1 MLIRILQTVCLIM
14 GGLLTVAF
22 AYQAVYLFVPFFKRT
37 PEKTPAPQ
45 PGGKRNYAV
54 LIAARNEEA
63 VIGHLL
69 DSLRAQTY
77 PAGQRQIYV
86 IADNCTDRTAQIARE
101 HGATVFLRENREQV
115 GKGYALAYLLEQLR
129 QTPQYDTIDAFVIFD
144 ADNVLEPDYLEK
156 LDRVAAMG
164 YPVFSG
170 YRNSKNFGSSWIS
183 AGHAMWYL
191 HDSAHL
197 NRSRML
203 LGVGCMVTGTG
214 YGFTK
219 ALFEQLGSWPFHTL
233 TEDIEFGTW
242 CAVHGVK
249 IGYAH
254 DAVLYD
260 EQPITF
266 RTSWKQRTR
275 WAQGG
280 IQTSLA
286 YFRQYG
292 KGMTQGGWAGW
303 TSFEVMTLSLWGY
316 GPAGLCGVLA
326 FVTALLS
333 GGLPAAGVSL
343 LAGLAGTY
351 FSMLFIGGLTLL
363 TEHKKL
369 RATTGQKWMALFSFP
384 VYVATYLPVAVC
396 SVFHKFHWEPIPHTQ
411 SVSVQDLQNTP

>member
-1 MLIRILQTVCLIM
+1 MLISVLQYICMIM
-14 GGLLTVAF
+14 GALLTVAF
-22 AYQAVYLFVPFFKRT
+22 AYQALYLFVPFFKKKTPPACT
-37 PEKTPAPQ
+37 PE
-45 PGGKRNYAV
+45 RNYAI

-63 VIGHLL
+63 VLGHLL
-69 DSLRAQTY
+69 ESIQQQTY
-77 PAGQRQIYV
+77 PADKRHVYV
-86 IADNCTDRTAQIARE
+86 IADNCTDRTAQIAQA
-101 HGATVFLRENREQV
+101 HGATVYIRENREQV
-115 GKGYALAYLLEQLR
+115 GKGYALSYLLEQIR
-129 QTPQYDTIDAFVIFD
+129 DTPEYPSLDGFVIFD

-191 HDSAHL
+191 HDSVHL
-197 NRSRML
+197 NQSRML

-219 ALFEQLGSWPFHTL
+219 ELLERLGGWPFHTL

-242 CAVHGVK
+242 CAVNGVK
-249 IGYAH
+249 IGYAQ

-266 RTSWKQRTR
+266 KTSWKQRTR

-286 YFRQYG
+286 YFGKYG
-292 KGMTQGGWAGW
+292 KGMAQGGWAGW

-316 GPAGLCGVLA
+316 GPAGLCGFLA

-333 GGLPAAGVSL
+333 GGLPAAGISL
-343 LAGLAGTY
+343 LAGLMGTY
-351 FSMLFIGGLTLL
+351 ASMLFMGGLTLL
-363 TEHKKL
+363 TEHKKI
-369 RATTGQKWMALFSFP
+369 RATAGQKWMALFSFP
-384 VYVATYLPVAVC
+384 VYVATYLPVSVC
-396 SVFHKFHWEPIPHTQ
+396 SVFHKFHWEPIAHTQ
-411 SVSVQDLQNTP
+411 AISVRQLQEME